1 MSTSMDTLLAL
12 AEGRSLLHRIW
23 FLSRGDSSQAAST
36 DNLFMFILWVC
47 IISFVLLLIPI
58 VYFPFKYHRSKQAT
72 NYVQSPS
79 HHTLLELAWSVV
91 PLMVMIPIFV
101 WGFDGYVSKLAS
113 PADAEEIHIRGQ
125 MWNWTPRYRNGA
137 ETDLSARITDTE
149 TDVPV
154 IYVPAERPVKLI
166 MSSSDV
172 IHSFF
177 VPDFRTKMDVF
188 PNRFTSMWFKP
199 MRESTRGPGG
209 KYIDEDEKSPN
220 FRKPYPG
227 SGHWVFCAEYCGTKH
242 AEMGAW
248 IVVLPRREFE
258 IKIHE
263 LATIFPE
270 GTWAQAGKTIST
282 RKGCLQ
288 CHSID
293 GSPNSGPTWKNMY
306 GATHTY
312 TDGSSEVVDFNHL
325 REHILYSQRKI
336 MTGYA
341 GQNMPIFAGQIK
353 DTELDAIIFYIKT
366 LSDKTPQP
374 ELDKANQE
382 PDFSQPAQ

>member
-101 WGFDGYVSKLAS
+101 WGLTATLANLPRLRTRRSTFVGRCGTDAAVSQQGRDRS
-113 PADAEEIHIRGQ
+113 IS
-125 MWNWTPRYRNGA
+125 
-137 ETDLSARITDTE
+137 TDHRHR
-149 TDVPV
+149 TDVPGSMFP
-154 IYVPAERPVKLI
+154 PATGETDHVVERRDPR
-166 MSSSDV
+166 
-172 IHSFF
+172 FF

-188 PNRFTSMWFKP
+188 PNRFTSIWFKP

-227 SGHWVFCAEYCGTKH
+227 SGHWVFCA
-242 AEMGAW
+242 
-248 IVVLPRREFE
+248 
-258 IKIHE
+258 
-263 LATIFPE
+263 
-270 GTWAQAGKTIST
+270 
-282 RKGCLQ
+282 
-288 CHSID
+288 
-293 GSPNSGPTWKNMY
+293 
-306 GATHTY
+306 
-312 TDGSSEVVDFNHL
+312 
-325 REHILYSQRKI
+325 
-336 MTGYA
+336 
-341 GQNMPIFAGQIK
+341 
-353 DTELDAIIFYIKT
+353 
-366 LSDKTPQP
+366 
-374 ELDKANQE
+374 
-382 PDFSQPAQ
+382 